1 MAVLAVIDNIQ
12 ADLSLTLDDAVNLI
26 LQQRRE
32 ISFVERTFAART
44 ICVK

>member
-1 MAVLAVIDNIQ
+1 MAVLAVIDDIQ

-26 LQQRRE
+26 LQQLRE